1 MCFRYRQLEAEDGT
15 ALRVR
20 FRRNPAVMRGYNGP
34 ADRQAMKP
42 EVAVLALHNRHR
54 RVFRETIL
62 GAPGDEHQ
70 CSLSLITVNRGIMT
84 HAAPSAANKAK
95 PTATSRTGGQEPRP

>member
-54 RVFRETIL
+54 RVFRETISVPQ
-62 GAPGDEHQ
+62 AMNTNVRYR
-70 CSLSLITVNRGIMT
+70 SL
-84 HAAPSAANKAK
+84 P
-95 PTATSRTGGQEPRP
+95 